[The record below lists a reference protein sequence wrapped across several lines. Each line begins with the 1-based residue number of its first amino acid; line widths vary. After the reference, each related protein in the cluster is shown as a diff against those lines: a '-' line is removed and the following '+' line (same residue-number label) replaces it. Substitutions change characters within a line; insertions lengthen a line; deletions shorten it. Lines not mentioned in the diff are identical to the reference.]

1 MALEEVGYAQEHDRR
16 RGSGAGGA
24 RHDVAAPP
32 TGAAT
37 GTSPARRRNGADGSA
52 EPEIEP
58 TVSRRRE
65 SSAGQHFADHD
76 QSPAPAGTRRRPTL
90 IEEWHRLTVRYC
102 WDHFVTLTF
111 AVPASP
117 ERAHRTFQEY
127 VRKLTSVACGPVGWV
142 YVVDRGRS
150 DRVHIHALLAGTAE
164 LCECDMKRFWRHG
177 KQVDIRVYDEQ
188 QGAAKY
194 LVAKIGIPDGTDTRE
209 LEYSNL
215 RAMRRRTR

>member
-1 MALEEVGYAQEHDRR
+1 MKLEEAGYAQEHDRR
-16 RGSGAGGA
+16 RRSGAGGA

-52 EPEIEP
+52 EPEIP
-58 TVSRRRE
+58 AKSRRHV
-65 SSAGQHFADHD
+65 SSAGRYAAAHE
-76 QSPAPAGTRRRPTL
+76 QSSAPAGTRRSPTL
-90 IEEWHRLTVRYC
+90 IEEWHGLTVRYC

-117 ERAHRTFQEY
+117 ERAHRTFNEY
-127 VRKLTSVACGPVGWV
+127 IRKLTSVACGPVGWV

-150 DRVHIHALLAGTAE
+150 DRVHLHALLAGTTG
-164 LCECDMKRFWRHG
+164 LCEFDMKRFWRHG

-194 LVAKIGIPDGTDTRE
+194 IVAKIGTLDGTDRRE

-215 RAMRRRTR
+215 RALRRRTR